1 MDDVSLCVC
10 VVCIQLCVCVF
21 LILFRWR
28 VVNALVMS
36 G

>member
-1 MDDVSLCVC
+1 MDDLSLCVC